1 MFCKQ
6 CGSPLK
12 EGFKFCGTCGTP
24 VTAAP
29 QPPKKDVVPVTTPPV
44 NIPDPQFHD
53 SSAAEMAK
61 GFPAGESHLI
71 RTYVIPD
78 NVRKQYAKYLSLEL
92 YTDRLVGKG
101 GPNGDI
107 TYFFKNYMR
116 IQWTPA
122 NIGTQFAQLVFITA
136 ENASR
141 YITGSNLNDMVDTNK
156 IPFCSGMFSYQEANN
171 YCKSLYL
178 DIKAVMDVYK
188 ERESTM
194 SAGGQTV
201 VQQQSSG
208 ADEIRKFKALMD
220 EGIISPEEFE
230 AKKKQILGL

>member
-1 MFCKQ
+1 MFCER
-6 CGSPLK
+6 CGSPLE

-24 VTAAP
+24 VKQVAP
-29 QPPKKDVVPVTTPPV
+29 QAAVPVTSDHV
-44 NIPDPQFHD
+44 NIPDPQAHD
-53 SSAAEMAK
+53 ASAAEMAK
-61 GFPAGESHLI
+61 SYPAGSSHLI

-122 NIGTQFAQLVFITA
+122 NIGTQFAQLVFITP

-141 YITGSNLNDMVDTNK
+141 YITGSNLSDMVDTNK

-188 ERESTM
+188 KRESTM
-194 SAGGQTV
+194 SAGGTTV
-201 VQQQSSG
+201 IQEKKSE
-208 ADEIRKFKALMD
+208 ADELRKFKELMD
-220 EGIISPEEFE
+220 EGIITPEEFA

>member
-1 MFCKQ
+1 M
-6 CGSPLK
+6 P
-12 EGFKFCGTCGTP
+12 E
-24 VTAAP
+24 P
-29 QPPKKDVVPVTTPPV
+29 QA
-44 NIPDPQFHD
+44 HD
-53 SSAAEMAK
+53 ASAGEMAK
-61 GFPAGESHLI
+61 SFPAGESHLI
-71 RTYVIPD
+71 RTYIIPD

-122 NIGTQFAQLVFITA
+122 NLGTQFAQLVFITP

-156 IPFCSGMFSYQEANN
+156 IPFCSGMFSYQEANT
-171 YCKSLYL
+171 YCKSVYL
-178 DIKAVMDVYK
+178 DIKAVMDVFK

-194 SAGGQTV
+194 SSGGQTI
-201 VQQQSSG
+201 VQQKPSG
-208 ADEIRKFKALMD
+208 ADEIRKYKALMD
-220 EGIISPEEFE
+220 EGIITPEEFE
-230 AKKKQILGL
+230 AKKKSILGL